1 MKAKEY
7 FEKYNEKI
15 MEESETPNM
24 DHSNGPAAQMY
35 YDFVGELKELIR
47 IRNVRYDRGA
57 FSSIREINQKWN
69 AVVNLFEQKYGRSPI
84 KRDGFEKQVNISI
97 GITKRDTVA

>member
-15 MEESETPNM
+15 MEEAVSPNA

-35 YDFVGELKELIR
+35 YDFVGELKEIIKPR
-47 IRNVRYDRGA
+47 KVRYDRGA
-57 FSSIREINQKWN
+57 LSSIRELNQKWN
-69 AVVNLFEQKYGRSPI
+69 AVVNLFEQKYGISPI
-84 KRDGFEKQVNISI
+84 KRDGFERQINISL
-97 GITKRDTVA
+97 GITKQDSVA